1 MSTTV
6 SYKGNTIAT
15 VENNTKTL
23 KTAGKYLEGDVILTD
38 VTSSGGGSTVK
49 IGALRPD
56 AELVQ
61 TWTYDKMYVEDEA
74 GTIPAYSTSDNV
86 LLSFG
91 NLTPTVSVNFAD
103 YDYVTT
109 IRVLIIPSYSNQTI
123 SKARQVC
130 FYTVGTSE
138 LLKYPQTQYVSGV
151 TTSMS
156 TVICTYEQPR
166 IVYWSS
172 TTSVASA
179 TSSTKYGVYANI
191 TGVTLSPFGSDS
203 ATLTPRSPSF
213 YIRGS
218 STYLDS
224 TNWALLDDIR
234 LQYVIELW
242 RSPKGTVNG
251 FASKSQID
259 HVIDCF
265 TTDGKLT

>member
-23 KTAGKYLEGDVILTD
+23 TTAGKYLEADVVLTD
-38 VTSSGGGSTVK
+38 VTSGGGGGTVK
-49 IGALRPD
+49 MGALRPD

-61 TWTYDKMYVEDEA
+61 TWTYDKMYVDDEV
-74 GTIPAYSTSDNV
+74 GTIPSYSTSANS
-86 LLSFG
+86 LLLFSQ
-91 NLTPTVSVNFAD
+91 LTPTVSVNFAD

-123 SKARQVC
+123 SRARQVC
-130 FYTVGTSE
+130 FYTVGISE

-151 TTSMS
+151 TTSMG
-156 TVICTYEQPR
+156 TAVVTYEQPR

-172 TTSVASA
+172 TTNVAS
-179 TSSTKYGVYANI
+179 SSPSTKYGIYATI
-191 TGVTLSPFGSDS
+191 TNVTLSPFGSDS
-203 ATLTPRSPSF
+203 ATLTPQSPSF

-224 TNWALLDDIR
+224 TNWAVLDDIR